1 MTLSW
6 LEMTECESVFDTS
19 ALVKIFHNE
28 EGSERTRELI
38 LNAQNNLYILDIA
51 QIEYFSA
58 IFRRYR
64 NHELSK
70 KSLNIAISGFEK
82 EISHYCIEPITPL
95 VIKEAQNL
103 IFSYGDKFGLRT
115 LDSLH
120 LAAFSLISSEDW
132 IFVCCDSI
140 LSCVTEE
147 CQFTVF
153 NPIRQENEG
162 FNY

>member
-6 LEMTECESVFDTS
+6 LEMTEYESVFDTS

-82 EISHYCIEPITPL
+82 EMSHYCIEPTTPL

-132 IFVCCDSI
+132 IYVCCDSI

>member
-6 LEMTECESVFDTS
+6 LEMTEYESVFDTS

-28 EGSERTRELI
+28 EKSERTRELI

-51 QIEYFSA
+51 QIEYYSA

-82 EISHYCIEPITPL
+82 EMSHYCIEPTTPL

-103 IFSYGDKFGLRT
+103 IFSYRDKFGLRT

-132 IFVCCDSI
+132 IYVCCDSI